1 MLIGNFNYHISNKQH
16 ITTISAILKI
26 YQIAIQ
32 KEKKRVD
39 SVYITT
45 YYIYMDYI
53 LSYINL
59 EKQMVI

>member
-1 MLIGNFNYHISNKQH
+1 M
-16 ITTISAILKI
+16 
-26 YQIAIQ
+26 
-32 KEKKRVD
+32 VD